1 MIELLDLLDIL
12 DIFDIADIYHF
23 RETKRNIKKKRF
35 AKMMDEYLKEKEEKE
50 NENIN
55 DKI

>member
-12 DIFDIADIYHF
+12 DIFDIADICHF

-35 AKMMDEYLKEKEEKE
+35 AKMMDEYLKEKEENE